1 LQVELDNMCY
11 IKPDKSELVSIR
23 LTSIS
28 ASTSASARARNIYN
42 RVILT
47 ILISIVKTTEIK
59 KGAHKPP

>member
-1 LQVELDNMCY
+1 V
-11 IKPDKSELVSIR
+11 
-23 LTSIS
+23 
-28 ASTSASARARNIYN
+28 RARNIYN